1 MSARLLNQQ
10 TARIRQ
16 VGNYIKGLII
26 RGKLPPGTRLPSY
39 SELANSL
46 DAAYVTV
53 KFAYDALVAEGI
65 VDRMHGRGC
74 FVKKQLAGGP
84 GQLDNIGILFSG
96 SRALLFQSDYLV
108 DIVRGV
114 MIESHFSRADVV
126 FLTLNKD
133 GLVTAAQ
140 LEDRH
145 INGVVLLGME
155 SDDYLHAFSQWGTP
169 GVVVDYHSPEIPL
182 DFIAC
187 DNASAAMNIVQ
198 HLAAQGHRRVGY
210 CSGRTDDQVHHLY
223 NDGPLLLVKHSSD
236 VRERNEGVLAALK
249 TCGLESEPL
258 LIPREP
264 DAMKSV
270 INRWMANPS
279 RPTAVI
285 ADDNTAASILIRE
298 FQAAGV
304 RVPDDV
310 SICAVASPGESIVG
324 GRRLTA
330 CRFDFVA
337 MGKLATR
344 LLVERCADPESRK
357 YGVHRMPPQLIAGD
371 STKAVGGAPN
381 ADGRAS
387 KPAPT
392 ANPVA
397 AGVSPADFHGQD
409 EHGGAI
415 TGGT

>member
-1 MSARLLNQQ
+1 MTARLLHQQ

-16 VGNYIKGLII
+16 VGDYIKKLIV
-26 RGKLPPGTRLPSY
+26 RKKLVPGTRLPSY

-84 GQLDNIGILFSG
+84 RELNNIGVLFSG
-96 SRALLFQSDYLV
+96 SRAMLFQNDYLV

-155 SDDYLHAFSQWGTP
+155 SDEYLQAFAQWDTP
-169 GVVVDYHSPEIPL
+169 GVVVDYYSPRLPL

-187 DNASAAMNIVQ
+187 DNGSAAMNIVQ
-198 HLAAQGHRRVGY
+198 YLAAQGHRRVGY
-210 CSGRTDDQVHHLY
+210 CAGRTDDHVHHLV

-236 VRERNEGVLAALK
+236 VRERKEGILAALK

-258 LIPREP
+258 LIPHEP

-270 INRWMANPS
+270 INRWMATPS

-285 ADDNTAASILIRE
+285 ADDNTTASILVRE

-310 SICAVASPGESIVG
+310 SVCAVASPGENIVG

-330 CRFDFVA
+330 CRFDFVE

-357 YGVHRMPPQLIAGD
+357 HGVHRMAPQLIAGD
-371 STKAVGGAPN
+371 STAVIGDA
-381 ADGRAS
+381 
-387 KPAPT
+387 
-392 ANPVA
+392 
-397 AGVSPADFHGQD
+397 
-409 EHGGAI
+409 
-415 TGGT
+415 

>member
-16 VGNYIKGLII
+16 VGEYIKGVII
-26 RGKLPPGTRLPSY
+26 RQKLPPGTRLPSY

-84 GQLDNIGILFSG
+84 GQLNNIGVLFSG
-96 SRALLFQSDYLV
+96 SRAMLFQNDYLV

-155 SDDYLHAFSQWGTP
+155 NDDYLQAFAQWGTP
-169 GVVVDYHSPEIPL
+169 GVVVDYFSPNVPL

-187 DNASAAMNIVQ
+187 DNVGAAASVVE
-198 HLAAQGHRRVGY
+198 HLAAQGHRRVAYWAG
-210 CSGRTDDQVHHLY
+210 TVDAQVHHLY
-223 NDGPLLLVKHSSD
+223 NTGPLLLVKQSSD
-236 VRERNEGVLAALK
+236 VQERTEGILAALK
-249 TCGLESEPL
+249 ARGIELEPFPL
-258 LIPREP
+258 PREP
-264 DAMKSV
+264 DSMKDF
-270 INRWMANPS
+270 IARWLANPS
-279 RPTAVI
+279 RPSAVI
-285 ADDNTAASILIRE
+285 AYDNSMAATLVRE
-298 FQAAGV
+298 FQAAGA
-304 RVPDDV
+304 RVPEDV
-310 SICAVASPGESIVG
+310 SICAVASPAESIAG

-330 CRFDFVA
+330 CRFDFVE

-344 LLVERCADPESRK
+344 LLAKRCADPESRK
-357 YGVHRMPPQLIAGD
+357 HNVHRMPPQLIAGD
-371 STKAVGGAPN
+371 STAEL
-381 ADGRAS
+381 S
-387 KPAPT
+387 K
-392 ANPVA
+392 VL
-397 AGVSPADFHGQD
+397 
-409 EHGGAI
+409 
-415 TGGT
+415 